1 MTVSKRRN
9 LMNAFFRSYLSYC
22 PIAWMC
28 HSRNL
33 NNKISKLH
41 ERCLRIAYNDK
52 LSSFQNLL
60 DQDRSVSLHTRNL
73 QTLAIEMYKVSR
85 GIAPKIFADIFSCN
99 SRLNCDLRY
108 QSDFNRPLIKSYL
121 MEQKPFH
128 IWVRGSGLVPLEM
141 KRKINSFSVQ
151 NSYKLFQVLKRKC
164 SFKAYLFYRFL
175 GFLKTTNLYVRVD
188 G

>member
-1 MTVSKRRN
+1 MNAHVQDLWKRASRKIHALARIDPYMTVSKRRN

-60 DQDRSVSLHTRNL
+60 DQGRSVSLHTRNL

-128 IWVRGSGLVPLEM
+128 IWVRGSGSSAPRNETERILDW
-141 KRKINSFSVQ
+141 F
-151 NSYKLFQVLKRKC
+151 
-164 SFKAYLFYRFL
+164 
-175 GFLKTTNLYVRVD
+175 
-188 G
+188 